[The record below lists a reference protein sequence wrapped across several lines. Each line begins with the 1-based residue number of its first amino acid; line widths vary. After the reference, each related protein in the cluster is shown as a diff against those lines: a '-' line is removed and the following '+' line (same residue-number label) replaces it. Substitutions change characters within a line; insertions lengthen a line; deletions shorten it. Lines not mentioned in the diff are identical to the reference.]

1 MMKPEDIFSLIQVLQ
16 CTEINAS
23 TVPIYTK
30 ALQNNFNFG
39 HDEDC
44 DDDDCDCHAGLN
56 LNVDGLVNWKNT
68 SPNYLET
75 CMAGTIFRGIA
86 KDSGL
91 RQTYVLLA
99 KQPELIW
106 IPISKTSELMGMV
119 HKYHFDKQDWVSIAV
134 EPLTDIMDIMH
145 QNATP
150 GSFYK
155 ITDMAGTPISL
166 IDEDD
171 CELDALDGVYR
182 AIVDDIEGGIKFYS
196 ANFMLEHLA
205 AFGSM
210 PDEWRTLLEHELGPD
225 TFEDEEEE
233 ETVEPGADT
242 DGDTIAQPSDY
253 AKQLIAKVDSDIEEL
268 VEKSEE
274 TKESEEKP
282 KRDDAIDTILT
293 AIDKELE

>member
-1 MMKPEDIFSLIQVLQ
+1 MMKPEEIFSFIQVLQ
-16 CTEINAS
+16 CTAIDTN
-23 TVPIYTK
+23 TLPIYMK
-30 ALQNNFNFG
+30 AVENNFNFG
-39 HDEDC
+39 HEDC
-44 DDDDCDCHAGLN
+44 DDDDCDCHAGPN
-56 LNVDGLVNWKNT
+56 IKVDGLVNWKNT
-68 SPNYLET
+68 SPNYLEK
-75 CMAGTIFRGIA
+75 CIAGTIFRGIT

-99 KQPELIW
+99 KQPEMIW

-134 EPLTDIMDIMH
+134 EPLTDILDIMH

-166 IDEDD
+166 IDDDD

-233 ETVEPGADT
+233 TTEPKADT
-242 DGDTIAQPSDY
+242 DGEATTQPSDY
-253 AKQLIAKVDSDIEEL
+253 AKQLIAQVDSEITEAKPAEEI
-268 VEKSEE
+268 K
-274 TKESEEKP
+274 TPEEKP
-282 KRDDAIDTILT
+282 KRDDGIDTILT